1 MKHRDPNLFFLTMD
15 VTMRKTGIPIKK
27 TMVLKAGLFQDRHQT
42 LVLF

>member
-27 TMVLKAGLFQDRHQT
+27 TMVLKAGLFKTVIRR
-42 LVLF
+42 